1 MSKVMYRPWQGIP
14 SPHLCR
20 PGQALL
26 SRWAAVRTLAS
37 TQRLGF
43 GTPSAVDYCR
53 HMVQKHD
60 RNQYLAS
67 VFFPAALRPAVWGLA
82 AFNLE
87 LAMIRDTVSDE
98 SIGLM
103 RLLFWKQ
110 FLDNLTKHP
119 VTLVLNDAIHEL
131 KLSVSWLRKLITARE
146 TNLTHPTYHRLDDIE
161 TYAEL
166 TASSLLYL
174 QLEMLGIRDVKA
186 DHLASHL
193 GKAIGI
199 ATILRATPF
208 HAKKRLLYL
217 PLESL
222 AKHKVSQ
229 ENVFRY
235 GRTEGLS
242 DVVFEVA
249 TRAHDHLLTA
259 QQHLTDAPPQ
269 ALRALLLTV
278 PIWHYLKRLERY
290 HFDVFD
296 PRLQTTDWRMP
307 FYMWRA
313 SRTQTLFKL

>member
-1 MSKVMYRPWQGIP
+1 MPLRLSRVMFRPWQRIL
-14 SPHLCR
+14 SFELCY
-20 PGQALL
+20 PGQTMRPQWTPA
-26 SRWAAVRTLAS
+26 RALAS
-37 TQRLGF
+37 TQRLAL

-53 HMVQKHD
+53 RMVQKQD

-110 FLDNLTKHP
+110 FLDGLTKSPPPKHP
-119 VTLVLNDAIHEL
+119 VTLVLNDAISEL

-146 TNLTHPTYHRLDDIE
+146 TNLTHPTYHRLDDVE
-161 TYAEL
+161 SYAEL

-193 GKAIGI
+193 GAC
-199 ATILRATPF
+199 
-208 HAKKRLLYL
+208 RLWLV
-217 PLESL
+217 S
-222 AKHKVSQ
+222 HKVSQ

-235 GRTEGLS
+235 GRTQGLS
-242 DVVFEVA
+242 DAVFEVA

-259 QQHLTDAPPQ
+259 QQHLSDVPPH
-269 ALRALLLTV
+269 ALCALLLTV
-278 PIWHYLKRLERY
+278 PTWHYLKKLEQCN
-290 HFDVFD
+290 FDVFD
-296 PRLQTTDWRMP
+296 PRLQTPDWRMP
-307 FYMWRA
+307 YFMWRA